1 MPPQCHRSL
10 RRRADF
16 ALKGLIIGCTL
27 LLAACSPAR
36 TLESID
42 ILRDI
47 QARDQPSPLKAETAT
62 PERRAVNYQVQGR
75 WREGDLYQP
84 GGGEAVRGGIVLV
97 PGLTPKGRNDPRIVA
112 FASTLA
118 RGGFSVLVPDLLPMR
133 SHIAAASDAQ
143 PIADAICHLSDHA
156 SDRPLGVTA
165 VSFALGPAILALFE
179 PQAQGRTSFVLGIGG
194 YYDMP
199 ALITF
204 ITTGSVRDA
213 AGTGWTY
220 QPPSEFGK
228 YVFLITAAT
237 RLDSLDDRMILL
249 DIASRR
255 LDDHTADVS
264 DLTARLGP
272 EGQAVAAVLNNT
284 VPDQA
289 AALLAALPAPVRDEI
304 AALDLRSRDLRA
316 LGVEFILV
324 HDRQD
329 RVVPSEQST
338 ALGAAVGDD
347 LSAVYLVDGLEH
359 ANPGRIGV
367 RDAALMISAI
377 YRVLEYRDGAVAR
390 GDQPMMPPCQHLS
403 TPAAWAIAVNSEREP
418 AALRR

>member
-1 MPPQCHRSL
+1 MMPLRHHSS
-10 RRRADF
+10 RRRPELG
-16 ALKGLIIGCTL
+16 LKGLIISCTL

-47 QARDQPSPLKAETAT
+47 QARDQPSPLKAETAA
-62 PERRAVNYQVQGR
+62 PQRRAINYQVQGR
-75 WREGDLYQP
+75 WHEGDLYQP

-133 SHIAAASDAQ
+133 SYIATASDAQ
-143 PIADAICHLSDHA
+143 PIADAICHLSDQA
-156 SDRPLGVTA
+156 SDLPLGVTA

-179 PQAQGRTSFVLGIGG
+179 PQARGRTSFVLGIGG

-213 AGTGWTY
+213 AGSGWTY
-220 QPPSEFGK
+220 QRPSEFGK
-228 YVFLITAAT
+228 LVFLITAAA
-237 RLDSLDDRMILL
+237 RLDTLDDRMTLL

-255 LDDHTADVS
+255 LDDHHADVS

-272 EGQAVAAVLNNT
+272 EGQAVTAVLNNT
-284 VPDQA
+284 DPDQV
-289 AALLAALPAPVRDEI
+289 AALLAALPAPVREEI
-304 AALDLRSRDLRA
+304 AALDLRGRELRA

-329 RVVPSEQST
+329 SVVPAAQST

-347 LSAVYLVDGLEH
+347 LSSVYLVDGLEH
-359 ANPGRIGV
+359 ANPGSIGV
-367 RDAALMISAI
+367 RDAVLMIQAI

-390 GDQPMMPPCQHLS
+390 DDHTHMPRCQELS
-403 TPAAWAIAVNSEREP
+403 ASTAWAF
-418 AALRR
+418 ALNAR